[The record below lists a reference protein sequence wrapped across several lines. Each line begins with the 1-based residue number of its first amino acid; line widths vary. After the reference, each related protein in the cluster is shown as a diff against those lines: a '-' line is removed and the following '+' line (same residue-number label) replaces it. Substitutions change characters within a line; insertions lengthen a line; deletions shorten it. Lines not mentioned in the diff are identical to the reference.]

1 MGDIPTGCIHPP
13 TLSGQARQMLWS
25 SGCRDKWSM
34 MFYLFL
40 FAAGSSVGF
49 LSGLLGIG
57 GGIVMFPLLHYLT
70 PALGFDAIDVRS
82 ITGLTMI
89 QGFCAS
95 ASAMLFYNKHRLV
108 NKSLVFSLGGALF
121 LSSLTGALL
130 SERMPDEPLLL
141 IFGLL
146 ALIAAVMMFMPRSYA
161 NDYLTEDQ
169 VTFNRGIAIAI
180 GIALGVFLGMVGQ
193 GGAFIIIPIMLYI
206 LKVPL
211 RVAVGS
217 MLAIG
222 IFSSGAGLAGKVVTG
237 QVPFLMAGAMLLGA
251 IPFARVGGYVG
262 KKTNTRIL
270 KWLLALIIAG
280 TAIKIMMDIV

>member
-1 MGDIPTGCIHPP
+1 
-13 TLSGQARQMLWS
+13 
-25 SGCRDKWSM
+25 